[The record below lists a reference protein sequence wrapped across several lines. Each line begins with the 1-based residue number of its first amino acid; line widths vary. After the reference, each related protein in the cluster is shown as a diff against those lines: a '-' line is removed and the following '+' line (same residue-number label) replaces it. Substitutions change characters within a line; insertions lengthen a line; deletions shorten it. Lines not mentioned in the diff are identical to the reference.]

1 MKIPVFVPGDCVG
14 LVEESR
20 LIFICG
26 NKLLSGLAGNISS
39 CPKIIEIF
47 WVLKLP
53 FLDFFILK
61 RSQGR
66 PCTVKVF
73 SLKMVSER

>member
-1 MKIPVFVPGDCVG
+1 MPGDCIG

-26 NKLLSGLAGNISS
+26 NKLLNGLTGNISS
-39 CPKIIEIF
+39 CLKVIENF

-53 FLDFFILK
+53 FVDFFHTK
-61 RSQGR
+61 EESG
-66 PCTVKVF
+66 
-73 SLKMVSER
+73 